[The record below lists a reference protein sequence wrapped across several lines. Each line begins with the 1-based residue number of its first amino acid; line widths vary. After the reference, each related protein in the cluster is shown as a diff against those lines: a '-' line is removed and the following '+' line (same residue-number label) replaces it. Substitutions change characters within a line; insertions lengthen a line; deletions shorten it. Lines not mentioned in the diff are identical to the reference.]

1 MYDIIRLIKK
11 TDANGK
17 AASSMKQFKTTGL
30 CTPEKNYMVDIT
42 DRLKQIREM
51 VDKGDYFTINRAR
64 QFGKTTT
71 LAALESYLR
80 NDYDVISLDFQ
91 DIGDEVFSNE
101 FEFVKGFSNMLC
113 DAKDYMGAPL
123 SDKFYDEFKEMG
135 TKTPIGTKLNDLFR
149 LFFKW
154 CKENEKPIILIIDE
168 VDSASNNQVFLDF
181 LAGLR
186 SVYLKREK
194 RPDVPA
200 FHSVILAG
208 VNDIKHLKATIR
220 PEEQSKVNSPW
231 NISADFDIDMTL
243 STAGIKG
250 MLDEYEADHNT
261 GMNTRQMAERIYE
274 YTHGYPFLVS
284 RICLIIDTKLVPD
297 KFATL
302 SEAWTDL
309 GFDEAIKILLS
320 ESNML
325 FESLT
330 GKLTNYPELREKLR
344 GILLRGDTLEYLP
357 YDEAQQQ
364 LRMYG
369 FIRNEHNTCVV
380 FNKLFEITLYKQ
392 FLGKS
397 RYDELKQLGTS
408 EKSIF
413 IEDGVLNVPKIM
425 QHFIDSQRFIYDR
438 LKGETEEEAEKRTE
452 KFLENEG
459 RERFLTYLSPIINGV
474 GTYSIE
480 EQTRD
485 HKRMDIVIHYLG
497 KRYIIEVKI
506 WRGERYNADG
516 EQQLIGYLDRFGLDV
531 GYMLSFNFNKSKKI
545 GVERISVGGKT
556 LFEGT
561 M

>member
-1 MYDIIRLIKK
+1 
-11 TDANGK
+11 
-17 AASSMKQFKTTGL
+17 MKRFKTTGL
-30 CTPEKNYMVDIT
+30 CNPEKDYMVDIT
-42 DRLKQIREM
+42 ERLKQIKVM
-51 VDKGDYFTINRAR
+51 VDNGDYFTINRAR

-91 DIGDEVFSNE
+91 DIGDEVFANE

-123 SDKFYDEFKEMG
+123 SDKFYDEFGEMG
-135 TKTPIGTKLNDLFR
+135 SNTPIGTKLNDLFR

-154 CKENEKPIILIIDE
+154 CRENEKPIVLIIDE

-208 VNDIKHLKATIR
+208 VNDIKHIKSKIR

-231 NISADFDIDMTL
+231 NISADYEVDMTL
-243 STAGIKG
+243 PTDGIKK
-250 MLDEYEADHNT
+250 MLDEYEADHKT
-261 GMNTRQMAERIYE
+261 GMNTRQIAERIYE

-284 RICLIIDTKLVPD
+284 RICLIIDSKLVPD

-302 SEAWTDL
+302 SEAWTDY
-309 GFDEAIKILLS
+309 GFDEAIKMLLS
-320 ESNML
+320 ENNML

-330 GKLTNYPELREKLR
+330 GKLTDYPALREKLR
-344 GILLRGDTLEYLP
+344 GMLLRGDTLEYLP
-357 YDEAQQQ
+357 DDEAQQQ

-369 FIRNEHNTCVV
+369 FIRTEHNKSIV
-380 FNKLFEITLYKQ
+380 FNKIFEVRLYRQ
-392 FLGKS
+392 FLGESK
-397 RYDELKQLGTS
+397 YDDLRQLGSS
-408 EKSIF
+408 EKSVF
-413 IEDGVLNVPKIM
+413 IEGGILNVPKIL
-425 QHFIDSQRFIYDR
+425 QHFIDSQKYIYDR
-438 LKGETEEEAEKRTE
+438 LKGETDEEAEKRTE
-452 KFLENEG
+452 KFLEDEG

-485 HKRMDIVIHYLG
+485 RKRMDIVIHYLG

-506 WRGERYNADG
+506 WRGERYNSDG

-531 GYMLSFNFNKSKKI
+531 GYMLSFNFNMEKKI
-545 GVERISVGGKT
+545 GVERISIGGKT

-561 M
+561 L

>member
-1 MYDIIRLIKK
+1 
-11 TDANGK
+11 
-17 AASSMKQFKTTGL
+17 MKQFKTTGL

-243 STAGIKG
+243 PTAGIKG

-330 GKLTNYPELREKLR
+330 GKLTNYHELREKLR

-392 FLGKS
+392 FLGES

-485 HKRMDIVIHYLG
+485 RKRMDIVIHYLG

-516 EQQLIGYLDRFGLDV
+516 EQQLIGYLDHFGLDV
-531 GYMLSFNFNKSKKI
+531 GYMLSFNFNKGKKI
-545 GVERISVGGKT
+545 GVERISVCGKT

>member
-1 MYDIIRLIKK
+1 
-11 TDANGK
+11 
-17 AASSMKQFKTTGL
+17 MKQFKTTGL

-71 LAALESYLR
+71 LAALERYLR

-123 SDKFYDEFKEMG
+123 SNKFYDEFREMG

-243 STAGIKG
+243 PTAGIKG

-302 SEAWTDL
+302 SEAWTD
-309 GFDEAIKILLS
+309 
-320 ESNML
+320 
-325 FESLT
+325 T
-330 GKLTNYPELREKLR
+330 PVR
-344 GILLRGDTLEYLP
+344 
-357 YDEAQQQ
+357 
-364 LRMYG
+364 
-369 FIRNEHNTCVV
+369 
-380 FNKLFEITLYKQ
+380 KQ
-392 FLGKS
+392 
-397 RYDELKQLGTS
+397 YA
-408 EKSIF
+408 
-413 IEDGVLNVPKIM
+413 V
-425 QHFIDSQRFIYDR
+425 
-438 LKGETEEEAEKRTE
+438 
-452 KFLENEG
+452 
-459 RERFLTYLSPIINGV
+459 
-474 GTYSIE
+474 
-480 EQTRD
+480 
-485 HKRMDIVIHYLG
+485 
-497 KRYIIEVKI
+497 
-506 WRGERYNADG
+506 
-516 EQQLIGYLDRFGLDV
+516 
-531 GYMLSFNFNKSKKI
+531 
-545 GVERISVGGKT
+545 
-556 LFEGT
+556 
-561 M
+561 

>member
-1 MYDIIRLIKK
+1 
-11 TDANGK
+11 
-17 AASSMKQFKTTGL
+17 MKQFKTTGL

-485 HKRMDIVIHYLG
+485 RKRMDIVIHYLG